1 MQGERCFPCR
11 ICFLRVHGSSSHWS
25 LKSALEMHHR
35 TAGRINWTFTSHFLN
50 KYGYKVSYMHAQRV
64 GVGKGFR
71 LSPQPILSESNWVR
85 ELTPRCAHV
94 LGRLHVA
101 EDKLVLRGLFTQQ
114 VWAQGQLYACVSC
127 RDWLGL
133 SFKPPTALIR
143 V

>member
-1 MQGERCFPCR
+1 
-11 ICFLRVHGSSSHWS
+11 
-25 LKSALEMHHR
+25 
-35 TAGRINWTFTSHFLN
+35 
-50 KYGYKVSYMHAQRV
+50 MHAQRV

-85 ELTPRCAHV
+85 ELTPRFAQV
-94 LGRLHVA
+94 LGRLLVA

-114 VWAQGQLYACVSC
+114 VWTRGQLYACVSC

-133 SFKPPTALIR
+133 LFKPPAALIR